1 MVIKTGLEAIAKNVY
16 AGLETVVFCGF
27 THEEQRVIGEFVAQG
42 FSDLQIYRTVPRGQ
56 GRGLRWGVGTP
67 PTALPRGRVLR
78 TVSTRTPST

>member
-56 GRGLRWGVGTP
+56 GLG
-67 PTALPRGRVLR
+67 TALGCGDTTDGFTPR
-78 TVSTRTPST
+78 TCPSYSIYANA